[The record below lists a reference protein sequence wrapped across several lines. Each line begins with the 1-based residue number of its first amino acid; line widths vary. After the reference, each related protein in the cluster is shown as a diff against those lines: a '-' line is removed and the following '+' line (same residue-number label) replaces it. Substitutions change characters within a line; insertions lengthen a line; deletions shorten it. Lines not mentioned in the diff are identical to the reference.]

1 MHETGAVKKVL
12 EEVVLFCKRA
22 SICPRRIVLEVGT
35 GYTAEHLIE
44 HLNHEKEKFPELSG
58 ARFVVK
64 KVSGRLKCRKC
75 GRESALED
83 EYEIIC
89 PVCDSADVLIE
100 DGKDITIK
108 TIDYDAPN

>member
-1 MHETGAVKKVL
+1 MEFCKKCKAIMVPVKKGNI
-12 EEVVLFCKRA
+12 A
-22 SICPRRIVLEVGT
+22 
-35 GYTAEHLIE
+35 Y
-44 HLNHEKEKFPELSG
+44 
-58 ARFVVK
+58 
-64 KVSGRLKCRKC
+64 LKCRKC